1 LYFGDPKETAVTQPH
16 QFRTSKPPETAS
28 APAARRATGDRSLL
42 QIFAAIM
49 GLAFLL
55 AGVGG
60 FIPGITSNYDEL
72 QLAGTDSNAKLLGL
86 FRVSV
91 LHNIVH
97 LLFGVGLI
105 AAARRSWSVAYL
117 IGGGVAYL
125 GVALYGAL
133 IDLTSDANFL
143 PLNDADNLLHVGLSS
158 AMIALG
164 LIGLAADRR
173 RGATAGYAR

>member
-1 LYFGDPKETAVTQPH
+1 MSQPH
-16 QFRTSKPPETAS
+16 QFRTSKPLETAS
-28 APAARRATGDRSLL
+28 APAARRGGGDGRRSLL
-42 QIFAAIM
+42 QKFAAIM

-55 AGVGG
+55 AGIGG
-60 FIPGITSNYDEL
+60 FIPGVTSNYDEL
-72 QLAGTDSNAKLLGL
+72 KLAGTESNAELLGL

-105 AAARRSWSVAYL
+105 AAARRSWSAAYL

-125 GVALYGAL
+125 GVVLYGVL
-133 IDLTSDANFL
+133 IDMDSDANFL

-164 LIGLAADRR
+164 LIGMAADKR
-173 RGATAGYAR
+173 ADAAGSYAG